1 MEIIKNKILEGLPS
15 LRDKRTTLLKDKGEV
30 QIASVTVEQ
39 VIGGMRGIPSVLC
52 DTSSVS
58 ADEGLR
64 IRNIPILELTDWT
77 PEEIFFLLTTG
88 QKPNDSERAE
98 LKTMFSAKAELPAY
112 VLDVLRA
119 MHKDAH
125 PMAMLSTGL
134 LAMEHESAFRHAYDA
149 GAGKEQL
156 WQATLEDSIT
166 LLSRITTLA
175 AAIYRLKFH
184 GGKLIAPDPS
194 ADWSTNYANM
204 LGVSD
209 EHAWRDLVRLYL
221 VLHSDHEG
229 GNVSALTG
237 LTVGSALS
245 DVYYAVSA
253 GLSGLA
259 GPLHGLANQEV
270 LAFIREV
277 IEHFNGVP
285 DDETLTKYCW
295 DRLNSGR
302 VIPGYGHG
310 VLRCTDP
317 RFTAFHDFADKHDM
331 KSDSITLVKKFF
343 QIVPGV
349 LTQHG
354 KAKSPWP
361 NVDSISG
368 SLLYDYGMKEFSFY
382 TVMFGVS
389 RAMGICSQILVHR
402 LLGSAIT
409 RPKSLTLDQLTSMAN
424 K

>member
-1 MEIIKNKILEGLPS
+1 MELLQKKIQEMLPS
-15 LRDKRTTLLKDKGEV
+15 LRDKRNALLKEKGEV
-30 QIASVTVEQ
+30 QIATVTVEQ
-39 VIGGMRGIPSVLC
+39 VLGGMRGIPSVLC

-64 IRNIPILELTDWT
+64 IRNIPILELTDTT
-77 PEEIFFLLTTG
+77 PEEIFFLLVTG
-88 QKPNDSERAE
+88 QRPNDSE
-98 LKTMFSAKAELPAY
+98 KAELTRMFAEKAALPSY
-112 VLDVLRA
+112 VLDTLKS
-119 MHKDAH
+119 MHADAH
-125 PMAMLSTGL
+125 PMAMLSAGL
-134 LAMEHESAFRHAYDA
+134 LAMEHESEFRRAYDA
-149 GAGKEQL
+149 GATKDQL
-156 WQATLEDSIT
+156 WQATLQDSIT
-166 LLSRITTLA
+166 LLARITTLA
-175 AAIYRLKFH
+175 ATIYRLKFH
-184 GGKLIAPDPS
+184 GGSVIAPDAS
-194 ADWSTNYANM
+194 ADWSTNFANM
-204 LGVSD
+204 LGVNDSA
-209 EHAWRDLVRLYL
+209 AWKDLVRLYL

-277 IEHFNGVP
+277 VQHFNGVP
-285 DDETLTKYCW
+285 DNDTLSAFCW
-295 DRLNSGR
+295 DRLKNGR

-317 RFTAFHDFADKHDM
+317 RFTAFHDFAEKHGM
-331 KSDSITLVKKFF
+331 QSDSIALVQKFF
-343 QIVPGV
+343 QIVPGI
-349 LTQHG
+349 LTEHG

-368 SLLYDYGMKEFSFY
+368 SLLYDFGMTEFSFY

-402 LLGSAIT
+402 MLGSAIT
-409 RPKSLTLDQLTSMAN
+409 RPKSLTLDQLSALAN

>member
-1 MEIIKNKILEGLPS
+1 MEFIKNKLLEVVPAF
-15 LRDKRTTLLKDKGEV
+15 REKRTTLLKEKSEV

-64 IRNIPILELTDWT
+64 IRNIPIMELTEWQ
-77 PEEIFFLLTTG
+77 PEEIFFLLATG
-88 QKPNDSERAE
+88 AKPSDEE
-98 LKTMFSAKAELPAY
+98 KQLLKHLFASRSELPSY
-112 VLDVLRA
+112 VVDVLKS
-119 MHKDAH
+119 MHADSH
-125 PMAMLSTGL
+125 PMAMLSAGL
-134 LAMEHESAFRHAYDA
+134 LAMEHESVFRQAYDS
-149 GAGKEQL
+149 GASKDQL
-156 WQATLEDSIT
+156 WQATLEDSVN

-175 AAIYRLKFH
+175 ATIYRLKFH
-184 GGKLIAPDPS
+184 GGQLIAPDPN
-194 ADWSTNYANM
+194 ADWATNYATM
-204 LGVSD
+204 LGVSND
-209 EHAWRDLVRLYL
+209 PAWHDLVRLYL

-277 IEHFNGVP
+277 VEHFKGVP
-285 DDETLTKYCW
+285 DDATLTQYCW

-331 KSDSITLVKKFF
+331 TSDSILLVKKFF

-349 LTQHG
+349 LTEHG
-354 KAKSPWP
+354 KAKSPYP

-368 SLLYDYGMKEFSFY
+368 SLLYDLGMKEFSFY

-402 LLGSAIT
+402 MLGSAIT
-409 RPKSLTLDQLTSMAN
+409 RPKSVTLDQLVSMAN

>member
-1 MEIIKNKILEGLPS
+1 MEFLQNKIQEMLPS
-15 LRDKRTTLLKDKGEV
+15 LRDQRNALLKEKGEV
-30 QIASVTVEQ
+30 QIATVTVEQ
-39 VIGGMRGIPSVLC
+39 VLGGMRGIPSVLC

-64 IRNIPILELTDWT
+64 IRNIPILELTDTT
-77 PEEIFFLLTTG
+77 PEEIFFLLVTG
-88 QKPNDSERAE
+88 SRPNESEKEQLRT
-98 LKTMFSAKAELPAY
+98 LFSAKAELPSY
-112 VLDVLRA
+112 VLDTLKS

-125 PMAMLSTGL
+125 PMAMLSAGL
-134 LAMEHESAFRHAYDA
+134 LAMEHESEFRRAYDA
-149 GAGKEQL
+149 GATKDQL
-156 WQATLEDSIT
+156 WQATLQDSIT

-175 AAIYRLKFH
+175 ATIYRLKFH
-184 GGKLIAPDPS
+184 GGNLIAPDPS
-194 ADWSTNYANM
+194 ADWSTNFANM
-204 LGVSD
+204 LGVND
-209 EHAWRDLVRLYL
+209 TEAWKDLVRLYL

-253 GLSGLA
+253 GLNGLA

-270 LAFIREV
+270 LAFIRDV
-277 IEHFNGVP
+277 VEHFKGVP
-285 DDETLTKYCW
+285 DNETLSAYCW
-295 DRLNSGR
+295 DRLKSGR

-317 RFTAFHDFADKHDM
+317 RFIAFHDFAEKHNM
-331 KSDSITLVKKFF
+331 QSDSIALVQKFF
-343 QIVPGV
+343 QVVPGI
-349 LTQHG
+349 LTEHG

-368 SLLYDYGMKEFSFY
+368 SLLYDFGMTEFSFY

-402 LLGSAIT
+402 MLGSAIT
-409 RPKSLTLDQLTSMAN
+409 RPKSLTLNQLSALAN